1 MRILVPDFMTPASL
15 DRMARSHEVVYEPT
29 LGGDLPALMRAAPTA
44 HCMIVRNRIQVRGE
58 LLDAMTQCRVL
69 GRLGVG
75 LDNIDLDACKTRGI
89 EVIPAIGANA
99 LAVAEWVVSAA
110 MMLLRPWHAASAGVA
125 AGQWPRAPLTRGR
138 EIAGKTLGIV
148 GYGSVGRETGRLA
161 QALGMRIMACDALA
175 PSSVQ
180 LASFD
185 DVLAQSDVVT
195 LHMPLS
201 DTTRNLFDAA
211 TLAKMKP
218 GAILVN
224 AARGGIVDES
234 ALADALRTGHLGGA
248 AMDVFAQEPLGAGSA
263 LENAPNLLLSP
274 HIAGVTEESE
284 TRVCEL
290 IAKRVVEALA

>member
-1 MRILVPDFMTPASL
+1 
-15 DRMARSHEVVYEPT
+15 
-29 LGGDLPALMRAAPTA
+29 
-44 HCMIVRNRIQVRGE
+44 
-58 LLDAMTQCRVL
+58 
-69 GRLGVG
+69 
-75 LDNIDLDACKTRGI
+75 
-89 EVIPAIGANA
+89 
-99 LAVAEWVVSAA
+99 
-110 MMLLRPWHAASAGVA
+110 
-125 AGQWPRAPLTRGR
+125 
-138 EIAGKTLGIV
+138 V

-175 PSSVQ
+175 RSSAQ

-201 DTTRNLFDAA
+201 ATTRNLFDAA